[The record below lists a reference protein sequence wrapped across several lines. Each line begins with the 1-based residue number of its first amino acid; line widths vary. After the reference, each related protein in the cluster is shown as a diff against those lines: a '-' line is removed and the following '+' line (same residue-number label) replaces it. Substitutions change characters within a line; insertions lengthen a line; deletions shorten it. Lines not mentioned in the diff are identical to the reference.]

1 MALNGTAQILRQ
13 DQHRATILVT
23 GSNVVESAS
32 VIVDPSFLT
41 GWAGN
46 QVGATGLWVAP
57 GATGIIGGSTGTW
70 AAELAIESINW
81 SASQPLTL
89 AWVGTSS
96 VNMFNLSG
104 SGQMRIKRDY
114 SAYVWNNGTVPGKTG
129 QISLTAGA
137 TGSYT
142 LLMTVL
148 KQPLAGTYNSGATG
162 FYSMTGATGPALSGA
177 TGFSQQYSNL

>member
-23 GSNVVESAS
+23 GSNVAESAS

-41 GWAGN
+41 GWVGN
-46 QVGATGLWVAP
+46 QIGATGSWSPA
-57 GATGIIGGSTGTW
+57 GATGIIGGSTGLI

-81 SASQPLTL
+81 STTQPLTL
-89 AWVGTSS
+89 SWVGASS
-96 VNMFNLSG
+96 VNICNLSG

-114 SAYVWNNGTVPGKTG
+114 SAFAWNNVGVAGKTG
-129 QISLTAGA
+129 QVSLTAA
-137 TGSYT
+137 TGYYT

-148 KQPLAGTYNSGATG
+148 KQPLTGTYNSGATG
-162 FYSMTGATGPALSGA
+162 FYSATGSTGPALSGS